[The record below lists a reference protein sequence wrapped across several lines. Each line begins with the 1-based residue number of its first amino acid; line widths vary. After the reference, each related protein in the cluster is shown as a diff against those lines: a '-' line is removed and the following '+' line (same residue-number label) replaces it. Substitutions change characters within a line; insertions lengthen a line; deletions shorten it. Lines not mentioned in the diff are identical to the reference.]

1 MFHNNLVFVSE
12 LFFNTANIEIKWLL
26 ASDNYKKRDKLDA
39 LSLSQFDCVVYHPVV
54 ILLLYM
60 R

>member
-26 ASDNYKKRDKLDA
+26 ASDNYKKKGQA
-39 LSLSQFDCVVYHPVV
+39 
-54 ILLLYM
+54 
-60 R
+60 